1 MAIAAPPAEQPPAER
16 HPVVTVIEPARGTH
30 WPNFRELWHYRD
42 TLYFLARRDV
52 AVRYKQTV
60 IGLVW
65 VILQPV
71 AFALVYT
78 AFLSLIGSVPSQGAP
93 YGVFALTGMT
103 IWLFF
108 GVAMARVSDS
118 TVASTNLIQKIWFP
132 RLIIPVAAVG
142 PALVDLVASSAV
154 LGLAMLVFGVMPAPK
169 IVFVPFAALIAMLS
183 AFGIGLW
190 FSAIA
195 VRYRD
200 IQQLVPFLMQVLLFA
215 TPIIYPFELVPKSV
229 QTLYSLNPLV
239 GMVETWRW
247 AILPGAPF
255 PGTHLLITLVFIAI
269 IVPTGLVFYER
280 RQHLFADVI

>member
-1 MAIAAPPAEQPPAER
+1 MAMAPPTQRPQT
-16 HPVVTVIEPARGTH
+16 VTVIEPATGVH
-30 WPNFRELWHYRD
+30 WPKLREIWRYRD
-42 TLYFLARRDV
+42 TLYFLARRDI

-65 VILQPV
+65 VVLQPI

-78 AFLSLIGSVPSQGAP
+78 AFLTLVGGIPSQHTP

-108 GVAMARVSDS
+108 TVAMSRVSDS
-118 TVASTNLIQKIWFP
+118 TIASTGLIQKIWFP
-132 RLIIPVAAVG
+132 RLIIPLAAVG
-142 PALVDLVASSAV
+142 PATVDLVASSAV
-154 LGLAMLVFGVMPAPK
+154 LGLAMVVFGVIPAAK
-169 IVFVPFAALIAMLS
+169 VVFVPFAALVALLS

-190 FSAIA
+190 FSAVA

-200 IQQLVPFLMQVLLFA
+200 TQQLVPFLLQVLLFV
-215 TPIIYPFELVPKSV
+215 TPIIYPFDLVPKGL
-229 QTLYSLNPLV
+229 QTLYALNPLV

-247 AILPGAPF
+247 AVLPGAPF
-255 PGTHLLITLVFIAI
+255 PGTHLLITLIFIAVV
-269 IVPTGLVFYER
+269 VPTGLVFYER

>member
-1 MAIAAPPAEQPPAER
+1 VER
-16 HPVVTVIEPARGTH
+16 PPVVTVIEPPSGTH
-30 WPNFRELWHYRD
+30 WPNLLELWRYKD
-42 TLYFLARRDV
+42 TLYFLARRDI

-65 VILQPV
+65 VILQPI

-103 IWLFF
+103 VWLFF
-108 GVAMARVSDS
+108 AMGMARVSDS
-118 TVASTNLIQKIWFP
+118 TVASTALIQKIWFP
-132 RLIIPVAAVG
+132 RLIIPLAAIG
-142 PALVDLVASSAV
+142 PALVDLVASTTV
-154 LGLAMLVFGVMPAPK
+154 LFLAMLAFGVMPDPK
-169 IVFVPFAALIAMLS
+169 IVMLPFAALVAALA

-200 IQQLVPFLMQVLLFA
+200 IQQLVPFLMQVLLFV
-215 TPIIYPFELVPKSV
+215 TPIIYPFELVPKNV

-239 GMVETWRW
+239 GMVEFWRW
-247 AILPGAPF
+247 AVLPGAPF
-255 PGTHLLITLVFIAI
+255 PGTHLAITLAFIAI
-269 IVPTGLVFYER
+269 VVPTGLVFYER

>member
-1 MAIAAPPAEQPPAER
+1 MAMAAPTEER
-16 HPVVTVIEPARGTH
+16 PPVVTVIEPPRGTH
-30 WPNFRELWHYRD
+30 WPDLRELWRYKD
-42 TLYFLARRDV
+42 TLYFLARRDI

-60 IGLVW
+60 IGLIW
-65 VILQPV
+65 VVLQPI
-71 AFALVYT
+71 AFAVVYT
-78 AFLSLIGSVPSQGAP
+78 VFLTLIGSVPSEGAP

-108 GVAMARVSDS
+108 AVAMARVSDS
-118 TVASTNLIQKIWFP
+118 TIASTGLIQKIWFP
-132 RLIIPVAAVG
+132 RLIIPLAAVG
-142 PALVDLVASSAV
+142 PALVDLVASTSV
-154 LGLAMLVFGVMPAPK
+154 LALAMLVFGVMPAAK
-169 IVFVPFAALIAMLS
+169 VIFMPFAALVALLA

-200 IQQLVPFLMQVLLFA
+200 IQQLVPFLMQVLLFV
-215 TPIIYPFELVPKSV
+215 TPIIYPADLVPKSV

-255 PGTHLLITLVFIAI
+255 PGTHLLITLVFIAV

>member
-1 MAIAAPPAEQPPAER
+1 MAMASPAER
-16 HPVVTVIEPARGTH
+16 KPPVTVIQAPHGVH
-30 WPNFRELWHYRD
+30 WPNLRELWTYKD
-42 TLYFLARRDV
+42 TLYFLARRDI

-65 VILQPV
+65 VVLQPI

-108 GVAMARVSDS
+108 SVAMSRVSDS
-118 TVASTNLIQKIWFP
+118 TIASTGLIQKIWFP
-132 RLIIPVAAVG
+132 RLIIPLAAVG
-142 PALVDLVASSAV
+142 PALVDLVASTAV
-154 LGLAMLVFGVMPAPK
+154 LGVAMLVFGVMPAVK
-169 IVFVPFAALIAMLS
+169 IVFVPFAGLVALLA

-200 IQQLVPFLMQVLLFA
+200 IQQLVPFLMQVLLFV
-215 TPIIYPFELVPKSV
+215 TPIIYPFELVPKSL
-229 QTLYSLNPLV
+229 QTIYALNPLV

-247 AILPGAPF
+247 AVLPGAPF
-255 PGTHLLITLVFIAI
+255 PGTHLLITLIFIAI
-269 IVPTGLVFYER
+269 VVPTGLVFYER